1 MVNRE
6 DKGATQMTSILML
19 IGILL
24 MGAGVA
30 VLVFGLAAVLYMLL
44 DEERR

>member
-1 MVNRE
+1 MM
-6 DKGATQMTSILML
+6 MTLLTM
-19 IGILL
+19 GVVL

-30 VLVFGLAAVLYMLL
+30 VLAFGLAAALAMLL

>member
-6 DKGATQMTSILML
+6 DKGVTQMTATLM
-19 IGILL
+19 IAGILL

-30 VLVFGLAAVLYMLL
+30 VLVFGVLAALCMLL
-44 DEERR
+44 DEERK

>member
-6 DKGATQMTSILML
+6 DKEVTQMTMILML
-19 IGILL
+19 AGILL

-30 VLVFGLAAVLYMLL
+30 VLAFGLAAALYMLL